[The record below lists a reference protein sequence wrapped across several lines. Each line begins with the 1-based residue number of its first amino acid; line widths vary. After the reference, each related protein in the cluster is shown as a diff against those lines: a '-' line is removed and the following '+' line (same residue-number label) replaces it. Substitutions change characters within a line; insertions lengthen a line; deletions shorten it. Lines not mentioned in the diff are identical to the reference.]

1 MSRNLN
7 DPLQNIARG
16 TTVVFVGVVATLA
29 LNFLLRIV
37 LIRYVTENEYGL
49 YSLAVT
55 LAGVIGAVA
64 MLGLDEGSA
73 RHIAFFA
80 GKSEDAHVSR
90 IIAASIRITLA
101 SSLAFAVLL
110 FVFSDAIA
118 TSVFHSPALAGVLRI
133 MSAAIP
139 LTALLQI
146 LTSIM
151 RGLHEPWARAF
162 FKDTLRPLLFL
173 VLLVGIILLRLPFD
187 GIIYAYVASMAI
199 ALAAL
204 AVYAARAR
212 SARHRAP
219 ARGGPHV
226 TKDLLSFSLPLL
238 SVNLLMLLMS
248 QATMLILGY
257 FKDPAEAGKYDLA
270 VTAASLLLI
279 VINSMGYI
287 YTPTASSLFGNGR
300 LEELRQSYVAS
311 TKWGYVLTV
320 PVLFA
325 LLLFTAPL
333 VELLY
338 GQQYLGIVLVLQI
351 MTVGYMVNPVTGPN
365 YHTLIAAGKMRLIVE
380 SFLLNAISNVILCL
394 LLIPPYGIEGAAI
407 AAAISSAVAN
417 LLLSIRLYQ
426 HMGIHPL
433 TRSYLLSLGSSL
445 ALLAAFYGVLNYT
458 PLRPSIFLAPVC
470 LALFLA
476 AYVTVLLLLRAID
489 VEDVRILATLEKKL
503 GLKVTPALVKYMH

>member
-1 MSRNLN
+1 
-7 DPLQNIARG
+7 
-16 TTVVFVGVVATLA
+16 
-29 LNFLLRIV
+29 
-37 LIRYVTENEYGL
+37 
-49 YSLAVT
+49 
-55 LAGVIGAVA
+55 
-64 MLGLDEGSA
+64 
-73 RHIAFFA
+73 
-80 GKSEDAHVSR
+80 VSR
-90 IIAASIRITLA
+90 IITASIRITLA
-101 SSLAFAVLL
+101 SSMAFAVLL

-118 TSVFHSPALAGVLRI
+118 TSFFHSPALAGVLRI

-173 VLLVGIILLRLPFD
+173 VLLVGIILLKMPFD

-204 AVYAARAR
+204 AVYAAKAR
-212 SARHRAP
+212 SARHEAP
-219 ARGGPHV
+219 APGNLHV
-226 TKDLLSFSLPLL
+226 AKDLLSFSLPLL
-238 SVNLLMLLMS
+238 SVNMLMLLMS

-257 FKDPAEAGKYDLA
+257 FKDPAEVGKYDLA

-279 VINSMGYI
+279 VINSLGYM

-338 GQQYLGIVLVLQI
+338 GQKYLGIVLVLQI
-351 MTVGYMVNPVTGPN
+351 ITLGYMVNPVTGPN
-365 YHTLIAAGKMRLIVE
+365 YHTLIAAGRMRLIVE
-380 SFLLNAISNVILCL
+380 SFLLNAISNVVLCL
-394 LLIPPYGIEGAAI
+394 LLIPPYGLEGAAV
-407 AAAISSAVAN
+407 AAAVSSAVAN

-433 TRSYLLSLGSSL
+433 TRSYLLSVGSSL
-445 ALLAAFYGVLNYT
+445 ALMAAFYAAIHYT
-458 PLRPSIFLAPVC
+458 PAGSSIFMAPVF
-470 LALFLA
+470 LALYVA
-476 AYVTVLLLLRAID
+476 AYVAALLFFRAID
-489 VEDVRILATLEKKL
+489 AEDVRVLAALEKKL
-503 GLKVTPALVKYMH
+503 GLSLTPALVKYVH

>member
-1 MSRNLN
+1 MSRSLT

-37 LIRYVTENEYGL
+37 LIRYVTEDEYGL

-55 LAGVIGAVA
+55 LAGIIGAVA

-80 GKSEDAHVSR
+80 GKSEDTHVSR

-101 SSLAFAVLL
+101 SSMAFAVLL

-173 VLLVGIILLRLPFD
+173 VLLAGIILLGLPFD
-187 GIIYAYVASMAI
+187 SIIYAYVAAMAI

-204 AVYAARAR
+204 AIYSRKAR
-212 SARHRAP
+212 SAAP
-219 ARGGPHV
+219 APGNLNVAR
-226 TKDLLSFSLPLL
+226 DLLSFSLPLL

-257 FKDPAEAGKYDLA
+257 FKEPADVGQYDLA
-270 VTAASLLLI
+270 VTTASLLLI
-279 VINSMGYI
+279 VINSLGYI

-300 LEELRQSYVAS
+300 LDELRQSYVAS

-320 PVLFA
+320 PVLFV

-338 GQQYLGIVLVLQI
+338 GQRYLGIVLVLQI
-351 MTVGYMVNPVTGPN
+351 ITVGYMVNPVTGPN

-380 SFLLNAISNVILCL
+380 SFLLNAISNVALCI
-394 LLIPPYGIEGAAI
+394 LLIPPYGLEGAA
-407 AAAISSAVAN
+407 AAAAVSSTVAN

-433 TRSYLLSLGSSL
+433 TRSYLLSVGSSMG
-445 ALLAAFYGVLNYT
+445 LLAAFYAVLHYT
-458 PLRPSIFLAPVC
+458 PAGSSIFLAPVC
-470 LALFLA
+470 LALFVA
-476 AYVTVLLLLRAID
+476 AYVAALLFFRAID
-489 VEDVRILATLEKKL
+489 AEDVRVLAAIEKKL
-503 GLKVTPALVKYMH
+503 GLNLTPALVKYVH